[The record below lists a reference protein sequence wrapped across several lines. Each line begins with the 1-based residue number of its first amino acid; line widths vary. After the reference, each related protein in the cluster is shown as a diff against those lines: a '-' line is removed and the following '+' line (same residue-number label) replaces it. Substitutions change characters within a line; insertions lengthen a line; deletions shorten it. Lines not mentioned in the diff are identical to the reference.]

1 MCPERSDFPY
11 QKKKPMRDTMQ
22 NIRLFAENSLTQAVV
37 VLVVVVNV
45 VVNVVVSRDAGALAM

>member
-1 MCPERSDFPY
+1 
-11 QKKKPMRDTMQ
+11 MRDTMQ